1 MNKKFK
7 RFLFKKVHKL
17 RDSEIEDIINLV
29 KKENPKAILASLSK
43 KNIKL
48 YLENILNSKNL
59 IIFILKRKNKIIAYS
74 LIAKKPKFLTST
86 FKKMKFH
93 ILLDLIINFQ
103 LLKIITIIISY
114 LNFDIFSLS
123 REKKKLIN
131 SNYNLNLLAVS
142 KKYQSKGIGSYFLK
156 RVFRLIKNSKFI
168 TVESIDKRA
177 YKFYEKKHNFIF
189 LGEKFRIRKNL
200 KILYKKLT

>member
-1 MNKKFK
+1 MNKIFK
-7 RFLFKKVHKL
+7 RFLFKKVDKL

-93 ILLDLIINFQ
+93 ILFDLIINFQ

>member
-1 MNKKFK
+1 M
-7 RFLFKKVHKL
+7 
-17 RDSEIEDIINLV
+17 
-29 KKENPKAILASLSK
+29 
-43 KNIKL
+43 
-48 YLENILNSKNL
+48 
-59 IIFILKRKNKIIAYS
+59 
-74 LIAKKPKFLTST
+74 T
-86 FKKMKFH
+86 FFPYQEK
-93 ILLDLIINFQ
+93 
-103 LLKIITIIISY
+103 
-114 LNFDIFSLS
+114 
-123 REKKKLIN
+123 KKKLIN

-189 LGEKFRIRKNL
+189 LGEKFRFRKNL

>member
-1 MNKKFK
+1 MNKIFK
-7 RFLFKKVHKL
+7 KFLFKKVDKL

-93 ILLDLIINFQ
+93 ILFDLIINFQ

-177 YKFYEKKHNFIF
+177 YKFYEKKHNFVF

>member
-1 MNKKFK
+1 MNKIFK
-7 RFLFKKVHKL
+7 KFLFKKVDKL

-93 ILLDLIINFQ
+93 ILFDLIINFQ

-200 KILYKKLT
+200 RILYKKLT